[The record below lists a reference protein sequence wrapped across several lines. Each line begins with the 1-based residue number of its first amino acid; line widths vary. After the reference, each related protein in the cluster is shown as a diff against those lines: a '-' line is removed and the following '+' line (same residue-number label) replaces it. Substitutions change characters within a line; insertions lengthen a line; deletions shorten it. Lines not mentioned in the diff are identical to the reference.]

1 MRVRHRGHES
11 TGQAAS
17 TDSIEAALKAY
28 LSAIGAATRRAEEA
42 AA

>member
-1 MRVRHRGHES
+1 V
-11 TGQAAS
+11 GQAAS

-28 LSAIGAATRRAEEA
+28 LSAVGAARRAREA